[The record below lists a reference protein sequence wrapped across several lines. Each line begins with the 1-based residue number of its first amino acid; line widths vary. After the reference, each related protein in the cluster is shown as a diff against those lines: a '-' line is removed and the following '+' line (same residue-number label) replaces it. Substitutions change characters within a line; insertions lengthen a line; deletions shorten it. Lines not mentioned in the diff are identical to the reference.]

1 MREEEG
7 RQLSFA
13 DIFSTQKD
21 MIKEKIQSK
30 WQEMS
35 MYYKIDFDE
44 IKDMQNSIKVYDYI
58 EQMREV
64 MVSMQKYNS

>member
-21 MIKEKIQSK
+21 IIKEKIKSK

-58 EQMREV
+58 EKMREV
-64 MVSMQKYNS
+64 MVSMQKYNE

>member
-21 MIKEKIQSK
+21 MIKEKIQSR

-58 EQMREV
+58 ERMREV
-64 MVSMQKYNS
+64 MDSMQKYNS

>member
-21 MIKEKIQSK
+21 MLKEKIQSK

-58 EQMREV
+58 ERMREV
-64 MVSMQKYNS
+64 MDSMQKYNS